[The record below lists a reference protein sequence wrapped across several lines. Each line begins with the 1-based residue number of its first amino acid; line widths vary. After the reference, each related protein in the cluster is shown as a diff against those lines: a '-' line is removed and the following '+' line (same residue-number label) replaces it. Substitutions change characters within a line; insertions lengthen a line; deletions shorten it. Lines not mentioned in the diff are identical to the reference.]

1 MRSRFDEQL
10 ALLNRELIEMGALCE
25 EVIALSAQALT
36 EGNAELAARVAPL
49 DQEIDRKEREIESL
63 CLKLLLQQ
71 QPVAKDLRQISA
83 ALKMITDM
91 ERIGD
96 QAEDIAEIITFL
108 GGRGA
113 ENSNLLREMARSTIK
128 MVTESVDA
136 YVKHDTALADQVI
149 AEDDTVDDYFARVKK
164 DLIKRIAQD
173 PDDGE
178 FALDLLMI
186 AKYFER
192 IGDHATNIAEWV
204 IFSVTGEHKEG
215 YSMIWCVEDDASI
228 RDIEVY
234 ALQSTGFEAK
244 GFEDGTSFWEALRTG
259 RPELVVLDVMLPG
272 IDGME
277 LLRRMRADAA
287 LSDIP
292 VVMATA
298 KGAEYDKIRGLDLG
312 ADYYLT
318 KPFGVME
325 LVSCVKA
332 VLRRCG
338 TKSASQ
344 FRCGGLVLDEES
356 HTVTADGESVALTYK
371 EFELLRLFLSHPG
384 TAFSRDQLMADV
396 WGTDYC
402 GETRT
407 VDMHIRTLRQKL
419 GAYGEKIETV
429 RGVGYRMEGKA

>member
-1 MRSRFDEQL
+1 MQKPVEPKKILCIHDLSGVGRCSLAVILPVLSVMGFQPVALPTVVLSAHTGGLGTPARLDGSAYGMAALEHYQALELQFDCIYTGYLGGEAQVAL
-10 ALLNRELIEMGALCE
+10 AEKAFALWPAAYKVVDPVMGDNGKAYSTVTPALIERIRNLCRAADLILPNYTE
-25 EVIALSAQALT
+25 AQ
-36 EGNAELAARVAPL
+36 
-49 DQEIDRKEREIESL
+49 
-63 CLKLLLQQ
+63 LLLQQ

-215 YSMIWCVEDDASI
+215 
-228 RDIEVY
+228 
-234 ALQSTGFEAK
+234 
-244 GFEDGTSFWEALRTG
+244 
-259 RPELVVLDVMLPG
+259 
-272 IDGME
+272 
-277 LLRRMRADAA
+277 
-287 LSDIP
+287 
-292 VVMATA
+292 
-298 KGAEYDKIRGLDLG
+298 
-312 ADYYLT
+312 
-318 KPFGVME
+318 
-325 LVSCVKA
+325 
-332 VLRRCG
+332 
-338 TKSASQ
+338 
-344 FRCGGLVLDEES
+344 
-356 HTVTADGESVALTYK
+356 
-371 EFELLRLFLSHPG
+371 
-384 TAFSRDQLMADV
+384 
-396 WGTDYC
+396 
-402 GETRT
+402 
-407 VDMHIRTLRQKL
+407 
-419 GAYGEKIETV
+419 
-429 RGVGYRMEGKA
+429 